1 MLKQFYEKAL
11 PRQGVYC
18 VTGINPSNKKA
29 NNRFAETLDEALN
42 IVEKLKEQQQN
53 VYVALGTF
61 DGYSRKAENCLF
73 YRTFFID
80 LDCGVEKAEVEEGYL
95 TKEDAIHALEGF
107 VENND
112 MPPPVVV
119 DSGTGIH
126 AYWML
131 DEDVPIAD
139 YLPYAEKWK
148 SLVLDQLLADPSV
161 MADAARIMRCPD
173 TLNYKTDPPSPSK
186 VLSEEINE
194 YSFAAFKEFLGE
206 VELSEKDILAKVS
219 KGLDEETRRMLGMD
233 NYVYTFEELALKSLE
248 GRGCGQ
254 IQYMLENPQTVPRD
268 QWAAGL
274 TVAVKCADGETAI
287 HKMSEDY
294 EGYDYNETEKTAH
307 SFDGTRTCDWFA
319 ANYPAQ
325 CEGCQY
331 RGRIKAPILLGRE
344 FKAAASANKED
355 AVWETPSAEKVPLFP
370 EFLRPYIRGVNGGIY
385 AESAPKTDKK
395 GNTTQDDPVLILT
408 HDLYPIRRLYSPLDG
423 ECLMMRLLLPNDAPR
438 EFLLPMKNVYSQEE
452 FKRAMAS
459 NGVIYRPAHLPLLT
473 DYIVKWDQYMINY
486 GKADIMRMQMG
497 WTEDPISEH
506 WDKRSFVLGNR
517 EITHTG
523 EVINAPMSPFV
534 KGLSRHLIPV
544 GSYEKWKT
552 AANMLNQ
559 PGLEPHAF
567 GMLCG
572 FGSPLMCYTSTSGV
586 SVCFTGRSGNAKTGA
601 MYAGLSVYGNP
612 KDLSVFE
619 ATENA
624 LTQRYLGLHNLM
636 FGLDE
641 VGNKEPKA
649 VSQTIHKVSHGKA
662 KIRMQASVNAEREHE
677 MVASLICMLTS
688 NEALYNRLEELK
700 ASPDGEAARLV
711 EFIIGKPSILEGEGG
726 GEMGRQIF
734 DTFRTNFG
742 HAIVPFIQHLYKLGD
757 TWIRERMEYWRA
769 KFIADFGEDNSY
781 RFYEN
786 LILSTFTSGDIAND
800 AGIVSFDLERI
811 YKDIVGRML
820 FIRKNI
826 ITVNKI
832 DFPSILG
839 DFILQNLP
847 NTLVIRD
854 GHMTYEPRG
863 QLVARSV
870 SDDNLYQVSKT
881 KFKQYLRERRIN
893 EAEFEHD
900 MKERGSLIEIKRG
913 RLTAGWKGAAQSEN
927 VWMYCFKSSLPE
939 ITVNEGE
946 PDH

>member
-29 NNRFAETLDEALN
+29 SNRFAETLDEALN

-80 LDCGVEKAEVEEGYL
+80 LDCGLEKAEAEEGYL
-95 TKEDAIHALEGF
+95 TKEDAVHALEGF

-131 DEDVPIAD
+131 EEDVPVAD

-148 SLVLDQLLADPSV
+148 ALVLDQLLADPSV

-194 YSFAAFKEFLGE
+194 YSFDAFKEFLGE
-206 VELSEKDILAKVS
+206 IELSEKEILAKVT

-233 NYVYTFEELALKSLE
+233 NYVYTFEELAVKSLE
-248 GRGCGQ
+248 GKGCGQ

-274 TVAVKCADGETAI
+274 TVAVKCADGEVAI

-325 CEGCQY
+325 CEGCQH

-344 FKAAASANKED
+344 FKAAPAPDKED

-523 EVINAPMSPFV
+523 DVINAPMSPFV

-544 GSYEKWKT
+544 GSYDKWQV

-742 HAIVPFIQHLYKLGD
+742 HAIVPFIQHLFKLGD
-757 TWIRERMEYWRA
+757 AWVRERMEYWRA
-769 KFIADFGEDNSY
+769 KFIVDFGEDNSY

-786 LILSTFTSGDIAND
+786 LILGTFTSGDIAND

-847 NTLVIRD
+847 NTLVIRE

-870 SDDNLYQVSKT
+870 ADDNLYQVSKT

-927 VWMYCFKSSLPE
+927 VWMYCFRSSLPE